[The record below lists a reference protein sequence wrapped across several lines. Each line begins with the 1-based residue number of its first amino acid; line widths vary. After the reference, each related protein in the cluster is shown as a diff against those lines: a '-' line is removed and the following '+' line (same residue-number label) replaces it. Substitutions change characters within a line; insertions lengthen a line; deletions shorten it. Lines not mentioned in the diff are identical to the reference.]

1 MTAPELSAVKEYQ
14 HAFKEKFGKTL
25 YIDWMGMNGVE
36 VVNVTNKEE
45 NAMTF
50 SSLEALLEYCTEKYG
65 ADINILKSRDKRIH
79 FGAALS
85 KEKAALVEF
94 SKIVIK
100 NRLNARKAAEIV
112 NRDRTVIYHFASL
125 TK

>member
-1 MTAPELSAVKEYQ
+1 MTAPELSVVKEYQ
-14 HAFKEKFGKTL
+14 RDFQEKFGKKL

-36 VVNVTNKEE
+36 VVSVNSEE
-45 NAMTF
+45 ETGMTF
-50 SSLEALLEYCTEKYG
+50 PSLEALLVYCTEKYG
-65 ADINILKSRDKRIH
+65 ADINVLKSRDKRIH
-79 FGAALS
+79 FGSKLS